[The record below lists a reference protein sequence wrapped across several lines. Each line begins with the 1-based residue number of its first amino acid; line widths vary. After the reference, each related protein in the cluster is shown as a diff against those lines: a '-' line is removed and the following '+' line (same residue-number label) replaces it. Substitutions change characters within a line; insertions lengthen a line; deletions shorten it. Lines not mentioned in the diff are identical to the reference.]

1 MGAWTLSGTFDYIK
15 KKYVSFVSGVP
26 QSTIDD
32 LKSSATL
39 AAPKYKY
46 TLGAQYRLP
55 APAEVGDLTAGVHWA
70 WESSNGDTS
79 VINGLGLTKAH
90 GLLNADVTWNSVY
103 GRPFDISVFGSNLLN
118 KTFVVTPV
126 ENWQPGFF
134 GGLAF
139 YNEPRMY
146 GARLTYHFGE
156 GH

>member
-1 MGAWTLSGTFDYIK
+1 
-15 KKYVSFVSGVP
+15 
-26 QSTIDD
+26 
-32 LKSSATL
+32 
-39 AAPKYKY
+39 
-46 TLGAQYRLP
+46 
-55 APAEVGDLTAGVHWA
+55 
-70 WESSNGDTS
+70 
-79 VINGLGLTKAH
+79 LGLTKAH
-90 GLLNADVTWNSVY
+90 GLLNADLSWNSVY

-156 GH
+156 GR